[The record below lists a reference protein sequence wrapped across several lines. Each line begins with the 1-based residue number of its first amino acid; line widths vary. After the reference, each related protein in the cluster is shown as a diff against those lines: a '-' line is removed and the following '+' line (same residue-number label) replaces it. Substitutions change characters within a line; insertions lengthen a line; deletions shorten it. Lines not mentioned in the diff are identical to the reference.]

1 MVYLNIEH
9 LDCYYFAI
17 INDITISPF
26 LHTIFSFIWIRLS
39 LWDEYPR
46 VELLGQKTC
55 TFLLLLIHVAK
66 LLSSRGIPIYI
77 PMRSFWDK
85 DFTVPLPA
93 WGITTFKILFVNV
106 IVIIW
111 YKCYLAFFFFKDDS
125 VGFNSFS
132 LSCSFIVFL
141 TVRDDFSYYMP
152 GIKVLVLFAF

>member
-1 MVYLNIEH
+1 MVYLNIGH
-9 LDCYYFAI
+9 LGCYYFVI
-17 INDITISPF
+17 INDITINPF
-26 LHTIFSFIWIRLS
+26 LHIIFSFIWIRLS

-55 TFLLLLIHVAK
+55 TFLLLLIHAAK
-66 LLSSRGIPIYI
+66 LLSSRVIPIYI

-85 DFTVPLPA
+85 DFTVPLPV

-111 YKCYLAFFFFKDDS
+111 CKYYLSFFKKDDS
-125 VGFNSFS
+125 EGLNSFS

-141 TVRDDFSYYMP
+141 NSERW
-152 GIKVLVLFAF
+152 LFMLYIWH